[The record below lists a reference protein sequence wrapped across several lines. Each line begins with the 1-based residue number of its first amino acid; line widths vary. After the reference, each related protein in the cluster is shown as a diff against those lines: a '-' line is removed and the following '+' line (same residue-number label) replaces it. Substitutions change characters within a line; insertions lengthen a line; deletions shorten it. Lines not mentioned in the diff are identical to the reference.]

1 MVCLDAVSG
10 EQGECERTPQ
20 SAGVS
25 PDTFPVGSLSLRVSE
40 YSYAPYGLAFLPVYG
55 FSGIPH

>member
-25 PDTFPVGSLSLRVSE
+25 PDTFPVGSISLRVSQ
-40 YSYAPYGLAFLPVYG
+40 YSYRPMGFRFLPVNR